1 MLIRKSVP
9 LHVSVST
16 VLESMGRESDYV
28 ILSTVR
34 SMPFDKLE
42 RPVSTRWAK
51 EHIGDIADS
60 RMINLAITR
69 TRAAL
74 FIFGNK
80 DLLGCCEPW
89 QSLLNSFRHHQC
101 LQTDWSLF
109 LETFKTY

>member
-1 MLIRKSVP
+1 MKIQLSINI
-9 LHVSVST
+9 LT
-16 VLESMGRESDYV
+16 GRESDYV

-74 FIFGNK
+74 FIFGK
-80 DLLGCCEPW
+80 EIQGLPYFSDVVIKSWGYL
-89 QSLLNSFRHHQC
+89 
-101 LQTDWSLF
+101 
-109 LETFKTY
+109 